1 MLQWRPRFSA
11 LVAVLALVVIASAL
25 GFFFSPYDL
34 FW

>member
-1 MLQWRPRFSA
+1 MLQWKPRFSA

-25 GFFFSPYDL
+25 GFLPYDL